1 MNPASDT
8 APGRQRGWNLL
19 EKLGEGDAGEVYRVE
34 SLIDSRPAIL
44 KRPRRNSFPSD
55 LIRQATQ
62 IENEAAIL
70 SILSGFDSPA
80 RWIHTPT
87 LIDQSQPGAEFTERY
102 FIVISPATGFSLGQY
117 ARLIHFPDRLEDIAG
132 NSEAASLSK
141 PEAAFFNKIAQ
152 LGAIPEL
159 ILLRLI
165 TGLIEYLELI
175 HNVKVELP
183 KETIHGILWNDIKPD
198 HIYWDA
204 EGLRFTLI
212 DWGNSQFL
220 GEDGI
225 SLDRQSSRSNDFMQ
239 FWEEFDG
246 FLENAAPD
254 LKTRLDWQQ
263 SYSQANIYASAI
275 LPLKEKAAQ
284 LLKAA
289 TTERN
294 RIRRSEADLVQLETP
309 VQDDFSELLKIHQK
323 IIALGELPEYAAT
336 QGMFIRIAQN
346 LAQNDRLDEL
356 TAFFRHASNVP
367 FLATETVKLL
377 SRLADLAA
385 SGQASLAALEAA
397 LQADW
402 ASAFWELRL
411 SALSD
416 PPPAW
421 WDDLSVQIRAIETG
435 SNVIQPLTAAHRL
448 VHTLQ
453 EQKARNGDTDP
464 YDNLSEQLN
473 SIVIERWKELEP
485 NPPDAGITYQDV
497 RRALAAAMPALSELA
512 QPLYQA
518 LDQPEAQSRI
528 ALDAWERQDFDS
540 TRKALRRMLLWDPD
554 RLRLI
559 QADRLLQ
566 DVPRWVDEVRL
577 GLVHHEPLQ
586 DFVTRLELRGRDL
599 RNQIA
604 SAAWLDDLLDAF
616 KLLRKGVDPTDVLV
630 QHTQSR
636 LFLDWLISLEPR
648 RPILASPGKTVQ
660 IERKDS
666 QPEMRPILFGLKEAH
681 LGRKSSLR
689 LNEPL
694 DTWVPEARGSS
705 ARLFSGSLLD
715 HDGNRRPAALKIMRP
730 DRREYALPLF
740 REEAQILSLLR
751 NTPGIVPLLECGLI
765 SLDSESNLPP
775 EEHNISADS
784 LTGEARRY
792 GLDSIH
798 NFLADLE
805 PAVQSGLLPYLAV
818 EKYART
824 DNLLLQCDTGYNNGR
839 FLPTLEGLVMA
850 IQICDLLQVAHSRNI
865 IYRDHKILHYY
876 WNEEANGIYMID
888 WNVARRVA
896 GGLST
901 EEIQFDLV
909 QFGARA
915 LHYILAGRSAP
926 GALPLGPNKP
936 EEIEGAS
943 RTYEVSWTYDDQRLP
958 KDAKDVLAATLAGEY
973 NDARNLKGDLVE
985 IFQKLSSLVRT
996 EGG

>member
-1 MNPASDT
+1 VNPASDT

-34 SLIDSRPAIL
+34 SLIDRRPAIL

-62 IENEAAIL
+62 IEKEAAIL
-70 SILSGFDSPA
+70 SLLSGFDSPA
-80 RWIHTPT
+80 RLIHTPA

-102 FIVISPATGFSLGQY
+102 FIVTSPASGLSLGQY
-117 ARLIHFPDRLEDIAG
+117 ARLIHYPDRLDNITGGPAAARLSHAEVVYL
-132 NSEAASLSK
+132 SEVARR
-141 PEAAFFNKIAQ
+141 
-152 LGAIPEL
+152 GAIPEM

-175 HNVKVELP
+175 HNLKVDLP
-183 KETIHGILWNDIKPD
+183 KETVHGILWNDIKPD

-204 EGLRFTLI
+204 EQLRFTLI

-225 SLDRQSSRSNDFMQ
+225 SFDRQSSRSSDFVQ
-239 FWEEFDG
+239 LLEEFAV
-246 FLENAAPD
+246 FLDSAAPE
-254 LKTRLDWQQ
+254 LKNRLNW
-263 SYSQANIYASAI
+263 SHEFTQADVYASAI

-289 TTERN
+289 TAQRNQLRRTEG
-294 RIRRSEADLVQLETP
+294 DLIQMSAP
-309 VQDDFSELLKIHQK
+309 AQADFSKLLELQQQ
-323 IIALGELPEYAAT
+323 IIVLGEMPEHAAT
-336 QGMFIRIAQN
+336 QVVFTRVAQR
-346 LAQNDRLDEL
+346 LLQDERLDEL
-356 TAFFRHASNVP
+356 SAFFKQAANAP
-367 FLATETVKLL
+367 FLECETVQLL
-377 SRLADLAA
+377 SRLVDLIT
-385 SGQASLAALEAA
+385 SGQLARPALASALE
-397 LQADW
+397 ADW
-402 ASAFWELRL
+402 ASVFWELRL
-411 SALSD
+411 AALQD

-421 WDDLSVQIRAIETG
+421 WDDLSAQVRALETG
-435 SNVIQPLTAAHRL
+435 SQAIRPLTAAHRL

-453 EQKARNGDTDP
+453 EQQAKNGETAYP
-464 YDNLSEQLN
+464 VGLIEQLN
-473 SIVIERWKELEP
+473 STVIERWRALEP
-485 NPPDAGITYQDV
+485 DPPDAGIEYNDV
-497 RRALAAAMPALSELA
+497 RRVLAAAMPALSELA

-518 LDQPEAQSRI
+518 IDQPEAQSRI
-528 ALDAWERQDFDS
+528 ALDAWERQDFDAA
-540 TRKALRRMLLWDPD
+540 RKALRRVLLWDPD

-559 QADRLLQ
+559 HASRLLQ
-566 DVPRWVDEVRL
+566 DAPLWAEEVRR

-586 DFVTRLELRGRDL
+586 DFVTRLELRGREL

-604 SAAWLDDLLDAF
+604 PAAWLDDLLEAF

-630 QHTQSR
+630 QHAPSR
-636 LFLDWLISLEPR
+636 AFLDWLISLEPR
-648 RPILASPGKTVQ
+648 RPLLASPGKTVQ
-660 IERKDS
+660 VERKD
-666 QPEMRPILFGLKEAH
+666 QPPETRPTLFGQKEAP
-681 LGRKSSLR
+681 LGGKSGLR
-689 LNEPL
+689 LQEPL

-705 ARLFSGSLLD
+705 ARLFSGSLPD
-715 HDGNRRPAALKIMRP
+715 QDGSRRPAAVKIIRP
-730 DRREYALPLF
+730 DRLEYALPLF

-751 NTPGIVPLLECGLI
+751 NIPGIVPLLECGFI
-765 SLDSESNLPP
+765 ALDPESSLPP
-775 EEHNISADS
+775 EEHSHSAAE
-784 LTGEARRY
+784 LTGEVQRY

-805 PAVQSGLLPYLAV
+805 PAVQAGRIPYLAI
-818 EKYART
+818 EKYARA

-850 IQICDLLQVAHSRNI
+850 IQICDLLHTAHSRNI

-876 WNEEANGIYMID
+876 WNAEANGIFMID
-888 WNVARRVA
+888 WNVARRFA

-901 EEIQFDLV
+901 EETQFDLV

-943 RTYEVSWTYDDQRLP
+943 RSYAVNWTYDDQRLP
-958 KDAKDVLAATLAGEY
+958 KDIKDVLAAVLAGEY
-973 NDARNLKGDLVE
+973 SDARNLKGDLAE
-985 IFQKLSSLVRT
+985 IYQKLSSLVRT